1 MSNDIIMWVLIILI
15 VWMVLGILIYKR
27 YRSFMKKMAI
37 KELKKQLVNLE
48 FIATHSTDEEEIK
61 RSIEMA
67 GKIWEALK
75 KIEW

>member
-27 YRSFMKKMAI
+27 YGSFMKKMAK
-37 KELKKQLVNLE
+37 KELQEQLKNLE
-48 FIATHSTDEEEIK
+48 YISTHSDDEEEIK

-67 GKIWEALK
+67 GKIWDALK
-75 KIEW
+75 KLG